1 MTLLECPGSR
11 EPGILYL
18 CYTFPSPT
26 HTNHAETIPKCLSFH
41 FTASS
46 ENYQPGHIVFR
57 SGNSES
63 PRTYAHKKPQS
74 FILSLER
81 KKRKTQS
88 PENKKAYVWPA
99 RERGPQHLSQAC
111 LCLYLPG
118 GRKTPQMSR
127 SSHYAPHPWTLCQA
141 AQAASPVV
149 ALAPVTEG
157 SLIKPGSCRRPTLW
171 GGRGGTERA
180 SLPPVLSPLPSG
192 DTTPRPPTTQ
202 PHR

>member
-1 MTLLECPGSR
+1 MTLLECPRSR
-11 EPGILYL
+11 ESGIPYL

-26 HTNHAETIPKCLSFH
+26 HTNNAEIILKCLSFH

-63 PRTYAHKKPQS
+63 PRTYANKKPQS

-88 PENKKAYVWPA
+88 QRIRKPTFWPA
-99 RERGPQHLSQAC
+99 RERGPQHQSQAC
-111 LCLYLPG
+111 QCTFLT
-118 GRKTPQMSR
+118 GRKKDPQMSQN
-127 SSHYAPHPWTLCQA
+127 SHYAPHPWTLCQA
-141 AQAASPVV
+141 AQAESPVA

-171 GGRGGTERA
+171 GGLGGTERA

-192 DTTPRPPTTQ
+192 DTAPCPPTTQ